1 MKETDGGFPSG
12 RGGLFLGLCVCG
24 VCESCDTW
32 PLSHWNSQLSSVFV
46 GEGSSC
52 SEGRASPAACRTWS
66 LLCGQSLLFEVVRR
80 FSQLVY
86 GNLYFL
92 FCLFHTAVVNLDNS
106 VVDLETLQALYENVS
121 KRRFSVWEC
130 DTHSSYQCP
139 CLGSL
144 PPCPLRKFDTGA
156 LNLQKS
162 GFVEMYAF

>member
-52 SEGRASPAACRTWS
+52 SEGRALPAACRTWS
-66 LLCGQSLLFEVVRR
+66 LLCGQSLLFEVVRC

-121 KRRFSVWEC
+121 NRRFSVWEC
-130 DTHSSYQCP
+130 DTHSSCQCP
-139 CLGSL
+139 RLGSL

-162 GFVEMYAF
+162 GFVNMYAF

>member
-12 RGGLFLGLCVCG
+12 RGGLFLGLYVCR

-121 KRRFSVWEC
+121 NRRFSVWEC
-130 DTHSSYQCP
+130 DTHNSCQCP
-139 CLGSL
+139 RLGSL

-162 GFVEMYAF
+162 GFVNMYTF